1 MARAWAGGGGNNGG
15 SPAAQRWRAGRARS
29 ARAASMTARGRCSR
43 CRRREVWQQ
52 SSSAAL
58 AGQPRASAQKRQAC
72 QRGAGRNRGGKVG
85 RAGRQVYGRKE
96 GASAR
101 ALSRRRAARPGAST
115 RQQGTKAG
123 RHGRRGVQIVN
134 SKLFARRVH
143 AEMRVRDPLRPSAD
157 PGAMHQAS
165 SAERRGSGGAAVGA
179 GGGQRSCQMW
189 QREGPRCQAVACGLR
204 CADGG
209 AQGAE
214 AKTVPKAQRMGA
226 VFAVAACV
234 TPAAL
239 GLFFWHLFCL
249 AAFVTA

>member
-1 MARAWAGGGGNNGG
+1 MRWRWAGGGGRYGG

-29 ARAASMTARGRCSR
+29 ARAASMTARGRCSQS
-43 CRRREVWQQ
+43 RRREVWQQ

-115 RQQGTKAG
+115 RQQGTKAE
-123 RHGRRGVQIVN
+123 RHGRRGGQFVN
-134 SKLFARRVH
+134 SQFFARRVH

-157 PGAMHQAS
+157 PGASRQVS
-165 SAERRGSGGAAVGA
+165 SAERRSSGGAAVGA
-179 GGGQRSCQMW
+179 GCGQRSCQMW
-189 QREGPRCQAVACGLR
+189 RGAGPRFPAVAWRLR
-204 CADGG
+204 RADCG

-214 AKTVPKAQRMGA
+214 A
-226 VFAVAACV
+226 
-234 TPAAL
+234 
-239 GLFFWHLFCL
+239 
-249 AAFVTA
+249 